1 MPKTTY
7 QPVNVTDENGVTHT
21 FQAGDEVPDEL
32 VARIDNPGIWE
43 QPEGEIVDE
52 RPLGT
57 VGTVENVTRPPADAP
72 YATSEP
78 FAPFQP
84 DSGPVVETG
93 STELTGEQPPAGPS
107 ESDQTA
113 GASWEAHV
121 YPDDRRLSQLVTFA
135 CVPAG
140 LTIQATLTAAN
151 VDSLLPAGTTRFRG
165 HWDWYRNAPDGTR
178 RGYVKG
184 DFIVNAG
191 LELR

>member
-113 GASWEAHV
+113 GASSEPTVEGTSKPSSDELDQMTRAGSDRSEPWARPER
-121 YPDDRRLSQLVTFA
+121 RRLES
-135 CVPAG
+135 
-140 LTIQATLTAAN
+140 
-151 VDSLLPAGTTRFRG
+151 RG
-165 HWDWYRNAPDGTR
+165 ALHDRLGR
-178 RGYVKG
+178 R
-184 DFIVNAG
+184 A
-191 LELR
+191 R